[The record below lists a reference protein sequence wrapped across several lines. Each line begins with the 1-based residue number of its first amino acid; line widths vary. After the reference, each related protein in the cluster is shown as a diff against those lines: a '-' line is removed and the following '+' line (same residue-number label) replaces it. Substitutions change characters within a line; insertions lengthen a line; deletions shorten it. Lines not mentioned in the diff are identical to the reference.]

1 MPLAVNFRWKGT
13 NVQAKQPDTALATSI
28 TQAAQAIQTAKDRRF
43 NRDQAERR
51 NAIEDE
57 ERARRIA
64 EEDRRKKVYG
74 DAAEIMRGK
83 ARERAALVSEAERLR
98 SEIAELQAQVGG

>member
-1 MPLAVNFRWKGT
+1 MALAVNFRWKGT

-28 TQAAQAIQTAKDRRF
+28 TQSAQAIALAKDRRF

-57 ERARRIA
+57 DRRRRID
-64 EEDRRKKVYG
+64 EEERRKKVYG
-74 DAAEIMRGK
+74 EAADMMRGK
-83 ARERAALVSEAERLR
+83 AQERAALVKEAEQLR
-98 SEIAELQAQVGG
+98 AEIAQLQAQVGG